1 MIDYFKLIS
10 SFGSD
15 VRTKFNTLYFISLKF
30 LIDYDKYKEETEF
43 ENNYFKCIICFKKY
57 YDKHCIKHKNVITY
71 IAKIVYI
78 YTYL

>member
-1 MIDYFKLIS
+1 MIDYFKLIF

-15 VRTKFNTLYFISLKF
+15 VRAKFNTLYFISLKF

-43 ENNYFKCIICFKKY
+43 ENNYFKCIIYFKKY
-57 YDKHCIKHKNVITY
+57 YDKHYIKHKNVITY